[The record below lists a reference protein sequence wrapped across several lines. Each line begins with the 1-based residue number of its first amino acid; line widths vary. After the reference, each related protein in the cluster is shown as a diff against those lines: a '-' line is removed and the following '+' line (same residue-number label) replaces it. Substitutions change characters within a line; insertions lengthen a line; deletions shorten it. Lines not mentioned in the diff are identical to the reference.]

1 MQSLK
6 TGIKMGGL
14 ELLSSGFQIQTGPD
28 ELRESEAEG
37 SGTCCLRKGG
47 VGAERRGQEEFSQ
60 INLTM
65 LEAPRACEICL
76 KV

>member
-6 TGIKMGGL
+6 TGIKMDGL

-37 SGTCCLRKGG
+37 VWNMLLKEGGSRSREERSGGI
-47 VGAERRGQEEFSQ
+47 FS
-60 INLTM
+60 N
-65 LEAPRACEICL
+65 
-76 KV
+76 